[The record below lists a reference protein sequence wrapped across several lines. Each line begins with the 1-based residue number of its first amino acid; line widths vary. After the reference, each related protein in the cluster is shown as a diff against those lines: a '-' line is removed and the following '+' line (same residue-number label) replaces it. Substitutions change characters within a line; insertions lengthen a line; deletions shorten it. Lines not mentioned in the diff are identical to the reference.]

1 VLCLRRSRAACT
13 GQNSSASA
21 PWCGRAIRSPG
32 LLPGRPQSGVAA
44 QEARAHADH
53 QHNEADTV
61 GDGDDVAVRGDVN
74 ERVPIPMAHCAVG
87 EGIDVQSGLDQREHQ
102 DVLTDSWPWPKE
114 EPTEDRHDRHDI
126 VQERIGDGGRS
137 CNSYCGRLIAGIF
150 WCLVSR
156 VILPSRGR

>member
-1 VLCLRRSRAACT
+1 VVEQSVRRDFCRASL
-13 GQNSSASA
+13 N
-21 PWCGRAIRSPG
+21 R
-32 LLPGRPQSGVAA
+32 VAA

-61 GDGDDVAVRGDVN
+61 ADGDGVAVRGDVN

-87 EGIDVQSGLDQREHQ
+87 DGIDVQSGLDQREHQ

-137 CNSYCGRLIAGIF
+137 CNSTTRAAR
-150 WCLVSR
+150 WS
-156 VILPSRGR
+156 P